1 MYVYGSLGNAYEGVK
16 LLVDETDE
24 TYGMAVMGDESFDM
38 SSYVSAEFMS
48 GNEALFTTAQLVENA
63 NLINAGTMEGRYT
76 DTLSVA
82 IPGIAFLQSGAGS
95 YGIQIPVKVELY

>member
-1 MYVYGSLGNAYEGVK
+1 
-16 LLVDETDE
+16 
-24 TYGMAVMGDESFDM
+24 
-38 SSYVSAEFMS
+38 MS

>member
-1 MYVYGSLGNAYEGVK
+1 M
-16 LLVDETDE
+16 VDETDE
-24 TYGMAVMGDESFDM
+24 AYGMAVMGDESFDM

-63 NLINAGTMEGRYT
+63 NLINTGTTEGLYT
-76 DTLSVA
+76 DTLSISV
-82 IPGIAFLQSGAGS
+82 PGIAFLQSGVGS